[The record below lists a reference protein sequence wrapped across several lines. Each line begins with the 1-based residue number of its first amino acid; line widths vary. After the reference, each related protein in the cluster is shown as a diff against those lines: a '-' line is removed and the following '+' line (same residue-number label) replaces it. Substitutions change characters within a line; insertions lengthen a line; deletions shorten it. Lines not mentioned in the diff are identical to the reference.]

1 MKEKNKHHE
10 RDALFNACLE
20 GELSEE
26 EAAKLSQLI
35 EESSEARER
44 YWHLAS
50 VHGLVEQSMQNASV
64 KAATGQ
70 EFVAPVKT
78 GMGFR
83 WAKVASVAAGI
94 VVGGFSASLVW
105 AFNASQAKPPR
116 QESMEIV
123 LESFENPR
131 MKINGRFPVIPG
143 QWHGRVE
150 SVAEKDGVLAFSG
163 TRMAKFKKGPEPKFS
178 YARYII
184 DMQDHPPLA
193 EGCFRSVEV
202 KASFFAASSEESS
215 VSQIRLAAFSQEP
228 GEVRPIWN
236 DQETLFNT
244 VLQHV
249 GRNHKHRPGEQP
261 RWHELR
267 ATIEVPPGARSVVVS
282 LGAGYDNSGKDALE
296 HYVDAV
302 KVKIVDTFEP
312 LD

>member
-1 MKEKNKHHE
+1 MCI
-10 RDALFNACLE
+10 RD
-20 GELSEE
+20 
-26 EAAKLSQLI
+26 
-35 EESSEARER
+35 R
-44 YWHLAS
+44 
-50 VHGLVEQSMQNASV
+50 
-64 KAATGQ
+64 
-70 EFVAPVKT
+70 
-78 GMGFR
+78 
-83 WAKVASVAAGI
+83 
-94 VVGGFSASLVW
+94 
-105 AFNASQAKPPR
+105 
-116 QESMEIV
+116 
-123 LESFENPR
+123 
-131 MKINGRFPVIPG
+131 
-143 QWHGRVE
+143 
-150 SVAEKDGVLAFSG
+150 
-163 TRMAKFKKGPEPKFS
+163 AKFKKGPEPKFS

-193 EGCFRSVEV
+193 EGRFRSVEV

-302 KVKIVDTFEP
+302 KVKIVD
-312 LD
+312 LSLIHI